1 MNMGKTNKCNL
12 KEDDTSEK
20 VVKKYQWSGPFR
32 KGILLHLHM
41 PTHRQKHLINR
52 MCKSTTNQLLIA
64 YFDYTFILDDCLCL
78 IKICAYS
85 HITII
90 KACVRYFIKFL
101 FFYQMIGLQK
111 LWKMFCISSKKPLSL
126 RYSIFCNFSLPFHT
140 F

>member
-90 KACVRYFIKFL
+90 KACVRFFRKFWKLNPPNQLPPPFITL
-101 FFYQMIGLQK
+101 AGGGATMIRDILVSQLLLIYQED
-111 LWKMFCISSKKPLSL
+111 F
-126 RYSIFCNFSLPFHT
+126 
-140 F
+140 